1 MATNCK
7 NGNGSLPMHEFAT
20 LFPAMTNDEY
30 AALKQDIAENGV
42 DQPVYLWQG
51 QIIDGRHR
59 YLACGEMGID
69 PPIRYLNDDDDPVR
83 FVLSA
88 NMDRRQLDE
97 GQRAMVMATLK
108 VMPWGA
114 NRFSV
119 DSYQKN
125 STLKARAARAQ
136 VAESTQWYADE
147 VLAFGD
153 TEIIDR
159 VRQGKVDGQKKLGIS
174 EAYKAIQNIKKA
186 QKAEQKAAVL
196 AEAERKAAQQARA
209 EQGAAQRA
217 AAEQAEQ
224 EAAKLE
230 AAERAQQQAAEKARA
245 EREAAEQAQRE
256 AAEKARAEREAAEE
270 AAEEARQA
278 AEKARA
284 EREAAEQAAEEAR
297 RAAECAEQAAAEQA
311 AAEQAAAEQV
321 REEAEIFETAKER
334 YAANPKLSIAEAI
347 EEVKRER
354 RRAKWEEKQTEK
366 RNAPPTDGIR
376 LFESPCAELHRHVE
390 AETVDIILTDP
401 PYQPATLSCYKDLAE
416 LAAYALKPSG
426 VLLAM
431 CGTSHLPQVLAY
443 LCNTPG
449 LTYHWTLNY
458 MMPGGNFRFD
468 TRGVRM
474 GWKPVIWLVKGESD
488 GTDRFDVVT
497 APALMS
503 QDTRYHEW
511 GQNEGGFKLLLDLFA
526 FPGQVVCDP
535 FLGGGTTAV
544 VARDMGCSF
553 IGADIDASY
562 LAITDERLGRR

>member
-1 MATNCK
+1 MATNGK
-7 NGNGSLPMHEFAT
+7 NGNGSLPMHELAT
-20 LFPAMTNDEY
+20 LFPTMTNDEY
-30 AALKQDIAENGV
+30 AALKQNIAENGV
-42 DQPVYLWQG
+42 DQPVCVWQG
-51 QIIDGRHR
+51 QIVDGRHR

-97 GQRAMVMATLK
+97 GQRAMVMATMK
-108 VMPWGA
+108 VMPWGT

-119 DSYQKN
+119 ESHQKD
-125 STLKARAARAQ
+125 STLKARAARAK

-153 TEIIDR
+153 TEVIDR

-174 EAYKAIQNIKKA
+174 EAYKAIQKIKKA
-186 QKAEQKAAVL
+186 QKAEQKAAEQ

-209 EQGAAQRA
+209 EQEAAERA
-217 AAEQAEQ
+217 AAEQA
-224 EAAKLE
+224 
-230 AAERAQQQAAEKARA
+230 QQ
-245 EREAAEQAQRE
+245 E
-256 AAEKARAEREAAEE
+256 AAEKARAEREAAEK

-278 AEKARA
+278 S
-284 EREAAEQAAEEAR
+284 ER
-297 RAAECAEQAAAEQA
+297 AEQAAAEQA
-311 AAEQAAAEQV
+311 AAEQAS
-321 REEAEIFETAKER
+321 EEAESFKAAKER

-347 EEVKRER
+347 EEIKRER
-354 RRAKWEEKQTEK
+354 RRAKWEEKQAER
-366 RNAPPTDGIR
+366 RNTPPTDGMR

-401 PYQPATLSCYKDLAE
+401 PYQPATLSCYKDLVE
-416 LAAYALKPSG
+416 FAAYALKPGG

-431 CGTSHLPQVLAY
+431 SGTSHLPQVLAY

-497 APALMS
+497 APALTS

-511 GQNEGGFKLLLDLFA
+511 GQNEGGFKLLLDRFA

-544 VARDMGCSF
+544 VAREIGCSF

-562 LAITDERLGRR
+562 LAITDERLGRL